1 VQSRG
6 MERWLSMEIARRQGI
21 CANFRFPFPQA
32 FAEEAFAAV
41 SGVVPETE
49 AFAPEVMAWKLMK
62 IIPSFLEQPG
72 FEQLRRYLKGK
83 KPPVAVPDGESTVDG
98 RPVIAEGDLPGA
110 GDVLKRFQLAS
121 RVARLFDQYLIF
133 RPEMMMAW
141 EKGAGAFTK
150 HFKEW

>member
-1 VQSRG
+1 MTGLRLFTSNRLEILADKLAVLLSTPLASPLTPEVIVVQSRG

-41 SGVVPETE
+41 SGVGPETE

-62 IIPSFLEQPG
+62 IIPSFLDQPG

-83 KPPVAVPDGESTVDG
+83 KSPVPVPDGESNIDG
-98 RPVIAEGDLPGA
+98 RPGIAEGYLPGA
-110 GDVLKRFQLAS
+110 GDVLKR
-121 RVARLFDQYLIF
+121 
-133 RPEMMMAW
+133 
-141 EKGAGAFTK
+141 
-150 HFKEW
+150 